1 MTEIFYDPSKAHD
14 GLDTVAAGFGQI
26 EGLKGDAQEVRRKME
41 SLFTGGTPD
50 AMNAAYANF
59 EDQMD
64 EIIATA
70 RQINE
75 RGRTN
80 IDTVKGIDAAGSS
93 AF

>member
-1 MTEIFYDPSKAHD
+1 MNDIFYDPSKAHD
-14 GLDTVAAGFGQI
+14 GLDTMAAGYGQI
-26 EGLKGDAQEVRRKME
+26 DGLKQDAQEVRKKMM
-41 SLFTGGTPD
+41 SLFEGGTSA
-50 AMNAAYANF
+50 AMQAAYGNF

-75 RGRTN
+75 RGKSH
-80 IDTVKGIDAAGSS
+80 IDTVHGIDTAGSQ